1 MTELQEN
8 AGDRARVLVV
18 GSMTADVTT
27 FSSRL
32 PRPGETFLGDAFTLV
47 LGGKGANQA
56 VAAGRAGA
64 AAQMV
69 GCVGDDLFR
78 DLVHGGLRDAG
89 VDVRHVRTVPDQT
102 GIAHIRVD
110 ASGENDIVMV
120 PLANAHLDEAQIDRA
135 FAELDPGTRVML
147 TQLEIPFRLT
157 MHAIRRAHEAGLTVL
172 LDPAPA
178 HALPDEIWPLV
189 DIVTPNETE
198 ATLLTGNQVDSLETA
213 VAAGR
218 WFVDRGVGAALIT
231 MAGAGSVLV
240 DAAGVSEH
248 APIPVEVV
256 DTTAAGDAFAGFL
269 AAALA
274 SGLPREEAI
283 RRAGAAGALAV
294 TKRGASPSLPTAAEV
309 DALLAARAGG
319 GHAAPVPATTAGPQR
334 EDA

>member
-1 MTELQEN
+1 MTDAHETTDAQVT
-8 AGDRARVLVV
+8 ARDDDRAGVLVV
-18 GSMTADVTT
+18 GSITADVTT

-64 AAQMV
+64 ASRMV

-78 DLVHGGLRDAG
+78 DLVYNGLRDAG
-89 VDVRHVRTVPDQT
+89 VDVTHIHEVPGQT

-110 ASGENDIVMV
+110 ATGENDIVMV
-120 PLANAHLDEAQIDRA
+120 PLANAALDEAKIDAA
-135 FAELDPGTRVML
+135 FAELADRTRVML

-157 MHAIRRAHEAGLTVL
+157 MHAIRRAHDAGILVM

-178 HALPDEIWPLV
+178 HELDDSIWPLV

-198 ATLLTGNQVDSLETA
+198 ATLLTGVEVTGRDSAIE
-213 VAAGR
+213 AGR
-218 WFVDRGVGAALIT
+218 WFVSRGVGAALIT
-231 MAGAGSVLV
+231 MASAGSVLV
-240 DAAGVSEH
+240 TADDVSDH
-248 APIPVEVV
+248 APIPVDVV
-256 DTTAAGDAFAGFL
+256 DTTAAGDAFAGHL

-274 SGLPREEAI
+274 AGAGRDEAI

-309 DALLAARAGG
+309 DALLAR
-319 GHAAPVPATTAGPQR
+319 QER
-334 EDA
+334 